1 MKGVGT
7 KAKVQGLF
15 PDDGNAPSR
24 PFGDGLAYR
33 KAEETAYRRY
43 QAAQWL
49 RKMDQ
54 GASES
59 LSSNPSE
66 EEFCLALRN
75 GLILCNVLKQ
85 ANPGA
90 VSKVVENPVPSI
102 RSADGAAHS
111 AIQYFENMR
120 NFLVAVKEMKLL
132 AFEVSDLEK
141 GGMSSKV
148 VDCILC
154 LKGYH
159 EWRQDGGIG
168 IWRYGGTVKSPITVN
183 GSTAFSTCYDGSS
196 IPEPLHSI
204 NLSSRQHI
212 NKNIMEVI
220 HKSCNFFLE
229 SSEAGK
235 ILNHLFDQFGLGI
248 LQTVLTHLKWA
259 DEPPLHSMIVD
270 AVLEKVVQEFNN
282 LLLEGSNQ
290 LELACKEI
298 LGKKAS
304 SVANFLV
311 AMSIYFEQKKSNAS
325 NDNLRSRLCCT
336 QEENKLSDHGSNIYQ
351 HQLEILEALKRMV
364 HEAKNQV
371 RYMQSKWQDEFKSL
385 EHRVQG
391 LVLAASSY
399 NKALEEN
406 RQLYNQVQDL
416 KGTIRVY
423 CRARPF
429 LSGKHYGQSIVD
441 YIGENGEIMIVNPDK
456 PGKDARKMFSFNKVF
471 GGNATQEQVYAD
483 VQPLIRSVLDGYNV
497 CIFAYGQTGSG
508 KTFTMSGPEFTAEK
522 MGLNYRALSD
532 LFHLSKSRENLVS
545 YTIGIQMVEIYNEK
559 ARDLL
564 VADGTNRKLDI
575 RNNSQRCGF
584 NVPEASLVPVNSAQ
598 DAFNL
603 MIIGQRNRAVGAT
616 ALNERSSRS
625 HSVLILHVQGS
636 ELSCGSTL
644 RGRLYLVD
652 LAGSERV
659 DKSEAVGERLKEAQH
674 INKSL
679 SALADVISA
688 LGQKNAHIPY
698 RNSKLTQLLQESLGG
713 QAKTLMFV
721 HINPHA
727 TAYKETIS
735 TLKFAERVSCV
746 ELGAARSNKESSQ
759 VRELKEEISN
769 LMSTL
774 RNKETELE
782 QLKGGKIDQSA
793 RRIEKTEIDFSTT
806 CLQVPKNYINRRSQI
821 GQPPPDETGSL
832 ENKTMLW
839 TSCTSPT
846 REWNSF
852 PSAHSDR
859 KLNQN
864 LPSAKGESGANSK
877 SSKLESPPQRRSL
890 SVDYSKHRKSRMKGD
905 VSDNQDEKPL
915 QYPSGACLNR
925 SISFTEK
932 YAPEGCIPLGNHKQ
946 DKLSTTIS
954 QDSGTNLQK
963 FCPDHEKEQFR
974 QVLNVTRG
982 AIRKKKAQVKIGQK
996 FQVAPHLQRSAIE
1009 QSGIQNDSRVEQNRK
1024 SGSSEPENRQG
1035 FSKTLLSN
1043 APRPRK
1049 LFQSMHESR
1058 IS

>member
-7 KAKVQGLF
+7 KAKVHGLF
-15 PDDGNAPSR
+15 PDDGNSPSG

-33 KAEETAYRRY
+33 KAEEAAYRRY

-75 GLILCNVLKQ
+75 GLTLCNVLKQ
-85 ANPGA
+85 VNPGA
-90 VSKVVENPVPSI
+90 VS
-102 RSADGAAHS
+102 
-111 AIQYFENMR
+111 
-120 NFLVAVKEMKLL
+120 
-132 AFEVSDLEK
+132 K

-159 EWRQDGGIG
+159 EWRQDGGVG
-168 IWRYGGTVKSPITVN
+168 IWRYGGTVKSPITVK
-183 GSTAFSTCYDGSS
+183 GSTAFSTCHDGSS

-204 NLSSRQHI
+204 NLS
-212 NKNIMEVI
+212 
-220 HKSCNFFLE
+220 F
-229 SSEAGK
+229 
-235 ILNHLFDQFGLGI
+235 
-248 LQTVLTHLKWA
+248 
-259 DEPPLHSMIVD
+259 
-270 AVLEKVVQEFNN
+270 
-282 LLLEGSNQ
+282 
-290 LELACKEI
+290 
-298 LGKKAS
+298 
-304 SVANFLV
+304 
-311 AMSIYFEQKKSNAS
+311 
-325 NDNLRSRLCCT
+325 CC
-336 QEENKLSDHGSNIYQ
+336 
-351 HQLEILEALKRMV
+351 A
-364 HEAKNQV
+364 
-371 RYMQSKWQDEFKSL
+371 
-385 EHRVQG
+385 
-391 LVLAASSY
+391 
-399 NKALEEN
+399 
-406 RQLYNQVQDL
+406 
-416 KGTIRVY
+416 GTIRVY

-429 LSGKHYGQSIVD
+429 LSGQHYGQSIVD

-471 GGNATQEQVYAD
+471 GVNATQGMH
-483 VQPLIRSVLDGYNV
+483 LINHFSAYY
-497 CIFAYGQTGSG
+497 CICC
-508 KTFTMSGPEFTAEK
+508 
-522 MGLNYRALSD
+522 
-532 LFHLSKSRENLVS
+532 VS
-545 YTIGIQMVEIYNEK
+545 
-559 ARDLL
+559 
-564 VADGTNRKLDI
+564 
-575 RNNSQRCGF
+575 F
-584 NVPEASLVPVNSAQ
+584 N
-598 DAFNL
+598 
-603 MIIGQRNRAVGAT
+603 
-616 ALNERSSRS
+616 
-625 HSVLILHVQGS
+625 SVLILHVQGS
-636 ELSCGSTL
+636 ELSSGSTL

-688 LGQKNAHIPY
+688 LGQKNTHIPY
-698 RNSKLTQLLQESLGG
+698 RNSKLTQLLQDSLGG

-782 QLKGGKIDQSA
+782 QMKGGKIDQSA
-793 RRIEKTEIDFSTT
+793 GRIEKTEIDFSTT
-806 CLQVPKNYINRRSQI
+806 SIQVPKNYINRRSQI
-821 GQPPPDETGSL
+821 GQPPQDETGSL

-877 SSKLESPPQRRSL
+877 SSKLESPPQSRSL

-932 YAPEGCIPLGNHKQ
+932 YAPEGCITLGNHKQ
-946 DKLSTTIS
+946 DKLSSIIS
-954 QDSGTNLQK
+954 QHSGTNLQK

-996 FQVAPHLQRSAIE
+996 FQMAPHLQRSAIE
-1009 QSGIQNDSRVEQNRK
+1009 QSGIQNDSRVAQNRK

-1049 LFQSMHESR
+1049 LFQSMQESR
-1058 IS
+1058 ISHDLSSG